1 MVELAHYK
9 AVNLARKFTSQNEN
23 DMLGFSG
30 YEDDGDEKVYTKD
43 MCEELSKHV
52 MAVKHLPNQCMKF
65 SDIVHS
71 VEVNE
76 KDSVHPS
83 SFLS

>member
-30 YEDDGDEKVYTKD
+30 YGKKV
-43 MCEELSKHV
+43 EWNL
-52 MAVKHLPNQCMKF
+52 LR
-65 SDIVHS
+65 
-71 VEVNE
+71 
-76 KDSVHPS
+76 
-83 SFLS
+83 

>member
-1 MVELAHYK
+1 MKSYYMIFSSFIPFLHVYF
-9 AVNLARKFTSQNEN
+9 FTS
-23 DMLGFSG
+23 FCT
-30 YEDDGDEKVYTKD
+30 EDDGDEKVYTKD